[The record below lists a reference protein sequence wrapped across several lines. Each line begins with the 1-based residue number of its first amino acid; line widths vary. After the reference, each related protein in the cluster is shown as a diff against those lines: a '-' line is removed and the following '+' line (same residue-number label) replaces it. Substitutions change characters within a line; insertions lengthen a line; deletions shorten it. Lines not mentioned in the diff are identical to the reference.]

1 MEVKDLIKNELTEQ
15 EQIELELQEKKDKYN
30 KTQKYINT
38 EEFTKLC
45 EEFKAEWDLLFEE
58 IKLELKNRK
67 KVEAI
72 KSEINK
78 IEQDVE
84 YYKAISKKLGKSEW
98 EKVFKDELKIRIE
111 NAESNM
117 FVKVAPDE
125 LFDLPV
131 YTKLDMLK
139 MKRNS
144 YSTVGKY
151 LTLISEWFYNPK
163 TTVTNPNPYE
173 NENMTEEEFKL
184 LTDTK

>member
-1 MEVKDLIKNELTEQ
+1 MEIKDLVNVELSE
-15 EQIELELQEKKDKYN
+15 EEKVELELQEKKDKYN

-38 EEFTKLC
+38 EEFKKLC
-45 EEFKAEWDLLFEE
+45 KDFKDKWDLLLED
-58 IKLELKNRK
+58 IKQELISRK

-84 YYKAISKKLGKSEW
+84 YYKSISNKLWKSEW
-98 EKVFKDELKIRIE
+98 EKVFKDELAIRVE

-144 YSTVGKY
+144 YSTVDKY
-151 LTLISEWFYNPK
+151 LTLISEWFYDPK
-163 TTVTNPNPYE
+163 TMVTNPNPYE
-173 NENMTEEEFKL
+173 NENMSKEEFDL